1 MQPYFSHD
9 IFTRENLKIKKL
21 INKHKMAGYGVF
33 WGLVEFLH
41 NNNNSINVDEID
53 VLAIDLGVEKE
64 IVESVLFD
72 FNLFSIK
79 KNVIS
84 SKRIAQNI
92 KIQKEKSQK
101 AKESAMRRWQEVEP
115 DANALRSQC
124 EGNAIK
130 EKKVE
135 EKKEKKKN
143 KKKEKKAEE
152 SKEKEIKHTN
162 SEEKP
167 ENEQIVFYG
176 KNSNVGLT
184 PSRYSALASL
194 YGRALTDTVID
205 ELSYNIGVKKEQNF
219 DSEYPDMHY
228 LRLERYLL
236 RKQSLNAKKG
246 SPSESPPESKSG
258 STSLQT
264 KDALPQ
270 ESQAVDEEQGVPPPP
285 EFYASMIALKKR
297 MGRL

>member
-135 EKKEKKKN
+135 EKKERKK
-143 KKKEKKAEE
+143 
-152 SKEKEIKHTN
+152 
-162 SEEKP
+162 
-167 ENEQIVFYG
+167 
-176 KNSNVGLT
+176 
-184 PSRYSALASL
+184 
-194 YGRALTDTVID
+194 
-205 ELSYNIGVKKEQNF
+205 
-219 DSEYPDMHY
+219 
-228 LRLERYLL
+228 
-236 RKQSLNAKKG
+236 
-246 SPSESPPESKSG
+246 
-258 STSLQT
+258 
-264 KDALPQ
+264 
-270 ESQAVDEEQGVPPPP
+270 
-285 EFYASMIALKKR
+285 
-297 MGRL
+297 